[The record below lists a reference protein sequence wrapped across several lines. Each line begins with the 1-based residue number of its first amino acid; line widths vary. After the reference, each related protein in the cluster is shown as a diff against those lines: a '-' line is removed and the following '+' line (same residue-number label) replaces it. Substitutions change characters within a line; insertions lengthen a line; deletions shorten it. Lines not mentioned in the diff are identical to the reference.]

1 MATKLATKSSLIG
14 TVADISDI
22 ITKNNRDFR
31 IVTFSVEDNK
41 TKTFALNEKF
51 YQRNINRI
59 VLDATLVVEYETC
72 VKDKTHWVDAEGK
85 EHVHTYDG
93 DNVSNITR
101 ATGIQAKMLVLPILE
116 GKLADVAPEKS
127 MAYATLYGN
136 LLR

>member
-72 VKDKTHWVDAEGK
+72 V
-85 EHVHTYDG
+85 
-93 DNVSNITR
+93 
-101 ATGIQAKMLVLPILE
+101 
-116 GKLADVAPEKS
+116 
-127 MAYATLYGN
+127 
-136 LLR
+136 